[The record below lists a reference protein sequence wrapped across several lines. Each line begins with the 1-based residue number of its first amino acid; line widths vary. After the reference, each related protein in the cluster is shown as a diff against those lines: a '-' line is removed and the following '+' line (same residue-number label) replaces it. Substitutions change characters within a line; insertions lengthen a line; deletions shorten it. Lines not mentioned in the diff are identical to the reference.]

1 MRALRF
7 YLFLCLSVLLFA
19 SVSMP
24 SSVYANGD
32 SASSV
37 AAVAG
42 SAELPASVADV
53 APVERSALGE
63 FLDSVPGWLQ
73 ALSLLISA
81 FAAIA
86 ALTPTPKDD
95 GVLLVLRKII
105 DLLALNFGGAKNAR
119 SSKNSGDFR

>member
-37 AAVAG
+37 AAVA
-42 SAELPASVADV
+42 DV
-53 APVERSALGE
+53 ALVEKSTLGE
-63 FLDSVPGWLQ
+63 FLDAVPGWLQ

-95 GVLLVLRKII
+95 GVLLILRKII
-105 DLLALNFGGAKNAR
+105 DLLALNFGGAKNAS
-119 SSKNSGDFR
+119 SSKNSCDFR